1 MTTTTTGSETTA
13 IGGAEILSTAQLRRE
28 AETAE
33 SVLEE
38 FSALCLRIG
47 QWAQEL
53 PERYVAAPFGT
64 DALTAAINHVTEAD
78 GAGDEISEAL
88 AEIITALDEADGLG
102 EKVTEIEAD
111 GQVDSFKTA

>member
-13 IGGAEILSTAQLRRE
+13 IGGAEILSTTQLRAE

-33 SVLEE
+33 LVLEE
-38 FSALCLRIG
+38 FSAICLRIG
-47 QWAQEL
+47 EWTQEL

-64 DALTAAINHVTEAD
+64 DALTTAINHVTEAD
-78 GAGDEISEAL
+78 GAGDAISEAL
-88 AEIITALDEADGLG
+88 AEIVAGLDEADSLG

-111 GQVDSFKTA
+111 GQVDSFKAS